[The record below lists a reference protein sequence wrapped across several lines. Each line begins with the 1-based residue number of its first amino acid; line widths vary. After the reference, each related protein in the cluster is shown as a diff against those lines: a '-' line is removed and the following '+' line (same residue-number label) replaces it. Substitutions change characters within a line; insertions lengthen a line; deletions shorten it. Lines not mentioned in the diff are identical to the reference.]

1 MKTKLSV
8 LLVLILLFGC
18 MTSAHAEQEGTTVN
32 SEISS
37 QISLIHDHINDLFQ
51 PDIGTVWYY
60 SIMDFDH
67 NGRLEFFAATQHPA
81 DRSTSLKV
89 WEVTEDLASLT
100 ECTIVKDPDES
111 FPDILSNSADAFH
124 DVSTGT
130 WSYLFYD
137 NIILSPAD
145 VYTVMCSVSLKDGAL
160 GYESYAV
167 EHSEMV
173 NSYRYVTHLDNN
185 GFPISDKQYNS
196 MAINAFAGAERSAVN
211 FDWFQAGTTVTLSRL
226 INSYEV
232 FTGSV
237 APAEDSPVFDPPI
250 LHHDE
255 LAPVY
260 GSAGDLNATYMV
272 ITRNPGSVK
281 IKSNASIKFVADAN
295 VYDSAYWTF
304 VSPDGGEYDLAYFQ
318 AHFIYSSISGA
329 YDTTLHI
336 NAVDGYMDGW
346 GAYCTFSFKGQTAVT
361 STAWI
366 NITDNR

>member
-1 MKTKLSV
+1 MPH
-8 LLVLILLFGC
+8 G
-18 MTSAHAEQEGTTVN
+18 A
-32 SEISS
+32 
-37 QISLIHDHINDLFQ
+37 DL
-51 PDIGTVWYY
+51 
-60 SIMDFDH
+60 
-67 NGRLEFFAATQHPA
+67 
-81 DRSTSLKV
+81 
-89 WEVTEDLASLT
+89 
-100 ECTIVKDPDES
+100 
-111 FPDILSNSADAFH
+111 
-124 DVSTGT
+124 
-130 WSYLFYD
+130 
-137 NIILSPAD
+137 
-145 VYTVMCSVSLKDGAL
+145 
-160 GYESYAV
+160 
-167 EHSEMV
+167 
-173 NSYRYVTHLDNN
+173 RY
-185 GFPISDKQYNS
+185 
-196 MAINAFAGAERSAVN
+196 
-211 FDWFQAGTTVTLSRL
+211 AGTAELRKSERGVDRGGMPLE
-226 INSYEV
+226 EV
-232 FTGSV
+232 SHHLGVVLREVGTHDRD
-237 APAEDSPVFDPPI
+237 A
-250 LHHDE
+250 HDE